1 MTQRHSRPTRL
12 RAVYTALAAIVLVTL
27 VAGTALAGSPTT
39 VKPPTLAAAADSP
52 RDPLVV
58 QRERLAECQ
67 IDLQSATTKE
77 QRDEARKCINTKNRS
92 IAWLLAHPSPSP
104 TVTVGP
110 TTPPPTLPPTSAP
123 PTTVAPTPTPTPSP
137 TPTTDPGCT
146 GQANPA
152 CTGVPAGWVPTTTRS
167 GTWRIT
173 APGTY
178 SDVLVNGDIIVNAL
192 GVVLER
198 VRVTGGGIINADGIR
213 CYNGTIL
220 RQVEV
225 IQGATHSNA
234 GADGVIGPGGY
245 IADRV
250 KIDDRVEGFRVGAH
264 GDQGCQTTTITNS
277 FVHITPPQP
286 CGDWHGD
293 GIQVYDGPPLIARN
307 VTLYLDEIGGC
318 GGTAPYFQAGAE
330 FGNAPP
336 DIDGMLVR
344 GGGYSFRLLMAG
356 SVKNLHVVDGSWF
369 YGPVDVICSAL
380 TAWSAD
386 VVRIDANWQTTAV
399 VRTLPC

>member
-1 MTQRHSRPTRL
+1 MAKHSRQTTRL
-12 RAVYTALAAIVLVTL
+12 H
-27 VAGTALAGSPTT
+27 AG
-39 VKPPTLAAAADSP
+39 LAAAITA
-52 RDPLVV
+52 LVV
-58 QRERLAECQ
+58 ATGAALFGGSPNPVPVADPGTLSVQQECQ
-67 IDLQSATTKE
+67 QALTYPSRSNADKTWLRQCVHALAT
-77 QRDEARKCINTKNRS
+77 
-92 IAWLLAHPSPSP
+92 PPVPSP
-104 TVTVGP
+104 TVAPTPTASPTQSPTPAP
-110 TTPPPTLPPTSAP
+110 TTPSATPTA
-123 PTTVAPTPTPTPSP
+123 APTPTPTPP
-137 TPTTDPGCT
+137 PAGCT

-198 VRVTGGGIINADGIR
+198 VRVTGGGIVNADGIR
-213 CYNGTIL
+213 CYNGTKL

-225 IQGATHSNA
+225 IQSVPRTNA
-234 GADGVIGPGGY
+234 GANGVIGPGGY
-245 IADRV
+245 DADRV
-250 KIDDRVEGFRVGAH
+250 KIEDRVEGFRVGAH

-293 GIQVYDGPPLIARN
+293 GIQVYDGPPLVARN
-307 VTLYLDEIGGC
+307 VTLWLDEVGGC

-344 GGGYSFRLLMAG
+344 GGGFSFRLLMAG
-356 SVKNLHVVDGSWF
+356 SVQHLHVVDGSWF
-369 YGPVDVICSAL
+369 YGPVDVICSQL

-386 VVRIDANWQTTAV
+386 VVRVDANWQTTSV